1 MAPRCTR
8 IQEQSSVLL
17 PPRSSTGQRHTGN
30 SQESVST
37 IPILFADLHRSDYT
51 SKQGFVLSFDRMLDT
66 LQLSCRLHSVF
77 KRLVIGHDF
86 NLPLGY
92 KLPDSRLARPRLH
105 GVIRL
110 DSFLCFGSCVDCVGA
125 HLPPRPAAVSR
136 SPNLNLEREPV
147 QNPQARPLLVSV
159 VGFYW

>member
-17 PPRSSTGQRHTGN
+17 SPRSSTGQRHTGN
-30 SQESVST
+30 SQENISA

-66 LQLSCRLHSVF
+66 LQLSSRLHCVF

-92 KLPDSRLARPRLH
+92 KLPDSRLDVQLRR
-105 GVIRL
+105 VIRL
-110 DSFLCFGSCVDCVGA
+110 VMFLCFGNCVDCVGS